1 MRAFVVN
8 LIPVGACGAELP
20 MVFAVPELEFP
31 VPEPEEETLVTLNFG
46 AENEMSLMV
55 TSRPSVPLSAAVH
68 LAHATVSVPASA
80 VDFDSA
86 VRATLS
92 TFVISVSVA
101 AILNC
106 DSRTASERK
115 P

>member
-1 MRAFVVN
+1 MVRAFVVN
-8 LIPVGACGAELP
+8 FRPLTPCTAAPLVLFALLEAEAP
-20 MVFAVPELEFP
+20 
-31 VPEPEEETLVTLNFG
+31 TLVTLNFG
-46 AENEMSLMV
+46 AENEISLMV
-55 TSRPSVPLSAAVH
+55 TSRPSVPLLSADH
-68 LAHATVSVPASA
+68 LVQATVSVPASA

-86 VRATLS
+86 VRAMLS
-92 TFVISVSVA
+92 TFVMSVSVA